1 MKSMK
6 EKRDIRIIDIAEMA
20 GVSIGTVDRVIH
32 KRGKVSEEKL
42 QKIQAV
48 LKLVNYTPNIFARS
62 LVSKKYYKIVAL
74 IPTYNLNDYWMYV
87 SNGFIKAAAEI
98 KTSGVTFEMLTFNQ
112 YDPETFQKSIDK
124 LTSMEFDGVIIAN
137 FFNDNVISLSK
148 ILDSKNIPYIYI
160 DANIE
165 DQNPLAYFGTNSYDS
180 GAVAA
185 KIMMGRIGSSADI
198 LISNMFYKNREK
210 SNQVLSREKGF
221 LDYIEKSDFSGNIIY
236 VDLKINSPVEN
247 CAALDAVFEKDINQS
262 IKGAITFNSTCHE
275 LGNYLKIR
283 NKKIDFLIGYDLIE
297 KNKKL
302 LKEGVISLLIGQRP
316 EEQGY
321 KAVRVL
327 TDKLLL
333 NINTDKINYMP
344 IDILIKENIDYY
356 K

>member
-1 MKSMK
+1 MS
-6 EKRDIRIIDIAEMA
+6 EKPDIRIIDIAEMA

-32 KRGKVSEEKL
+32 NRGKVSEEKL

-62 LVSKKYYKIVAL
+62 LVSKKRHKIVAL
-74 IPTYNLNDYWMYV
+74 IPAYYPDDYWMYV
-87 SNGFIKAAAEI
+87 ANGFNKAAAEI
-98 KTSGVTFEMLTFNQ
+98 KTSGISFETLSFDQ
-112 YDPETFQKSIDK
+112 YDEETFAKSIEE
-124 LTSMEFDGVIIAN
+124 LHTMEFDGVIIAN
-137 FFNDNVISLSK
+137 FFRDHVIHLSK
-148 ILDSKNIPYIYI
+148 ILDSRNVPYIYI

-165 DQNPLAYFGTNSYDS
+165 DQNPLAYFGMNSYDS

-185 KIMMGRIGSSADI
+185 KIMTGRISNAADI
-198 LISNMFYKNREK
+198 LISNMSNHSRKR
-210 SNQVLSREKGF
+210 SNQVINREKGF
-221 LDYIEKSDFSGNIIY
+221 LDYIKKSNFSGNIIY
-236 VDLKINSPVEN
+236 VDLNINSPVDN
-247 CAALDAVFEKDINQS
+247 MAALDRIFEKDTSHAIQ
-262 IKGAITFNSTCHE
+262 GAITFNSTCHV

-283 NKKIDFLIGYDLIE
+283 NKGITFLMGYDLIE
-297 KNKKL
+297 KNRHL

-321 KAVRVL
+321 KSVRVL

-333 NINTDKINYMP
+333 NINIDQINYMP